1 MVPQKSSQLAAVVH
15 DLTLPGRVSQN
26 FQTHPEET
34 RAGQKVWD
42 ILPLDQAPRK
52 RKCRQSC
59 GGGLFLS
66 LPLSPSVSLC
76 PALTRSE
83 TRSLCL
89 DPPAATPLHL
99 ESSLACNCLP
109 ATTLRCC
116 VLPVSVWV
124 CPTLSG
130 FTTRSLCLG
139 LACKSTFLPRN
150 CVCLQL
156 RCYYSGLPFSVS
168 VCLAFSWPRG

>member
-1 MVPQKSSQLAAVVH
+1 MSRRCLGACPKTFRPALKR
-15 DLTLPGRVSQN
+15 PGRVRKFGTSCHSIKHHASVN
-26 FQTHPEET
+26 ADNLAA
-34 RAGQKVWD
+34 AGCFS
-42 ILPLDQAPRK
+42 LSL
-52 RKCRQSC
+52 S
-59 GGGLFLS
+59 LSLS

-76 PALTRSE
+76 PALTWSE

-89 DPPAATPLHL
+89 DPRAATPLHL

-124 CPTLSG
+124 CPTLSW
-130 FTTRSLCLG
+130 FTTRSLCFG
-139 LACKSTFLPRN
+139 LACKSTFLPRS